1 MKKLLVAIAIVS
13 FCADANALLS
23 GDTLQGVA
31 SIIKASKG
39 NNFPAASN
47 GFVVA
52 PNGMYQQQVVQ
63 QNTLSPKEQ
72 TKINLRNQGYVIGDN
87 DIVILNNQVQGYVSN
102 EGWVV
107 NPAGIV
113 IYGPANKINQKV
125 SVPKKVKRALQ
136 NYGYLYQNANQNNKQ
151 QFVMANGGQQWGSSN
166 VISQSMLNN
175 GAPASSDPQAL
186 PRFLKIIGE
195 MAEDSLTLLEAN
207 IENEKV
213 RNLVYKLLQLMIQSC
228 TQQAADRS
236 KLMKMRDSILELAKK
251 ADATQIAE
259 KFDTIVKSTYKDN
272 DLLISEDVEERE
284 AERKKKLR
292 KRKAQEENEEET
304 SNKRRKANDDFDE
317 GYDGDDE
324 YVSDYY

>member
-1 MKKLLVAIAIVS
+1 
-13 FCADANALLS
+13 
-23 GDTLQGVA
+23 
-31 SIIKASKG
+31 
-39 NNFPAASN
+39 
-47 GFVVA
+47 
-52 PNGMYQQQVVQ
+52 
-63 QNTLSPKEQ
+63 
-72 TKINLRNQGYVIGDN
+72 
-87 DIVILNNQVQGYVSN
+87 
-102 EGWVV
+102 
-107 NPAGIV
+107 
-113 IYGPANKINQKV
+113 
-125 SVPKKVKRALQ
+125 
-136 NYGYLYQNANQNNKQ
+136 
-151 QFVMANGGQQWGSSN
+151 MANGGQQWGSSN

-284 AERKKKLR
+284 IERKKKLKR
-292 KRKAQEENEEET
+292 KRQEEEKGI
-304 SNKRRKANDDFDE
+304 SNKTAMYDE
-317 GYDGDDE
+317 DQDL
-324 YVSDYY
+324 DYYD